1 MQSLF
6 SQHLILNKKN
16 ITGWQK
22 RLKNITDDELD
33 PDDILVIFPDSLT
46 SFSNYDMF
54 NSILRNVGVDSIMPG
69 KT

>member
-33 PDDILVIFPDSLT
+33 PDDILVIFPLT
-46 SFSNYDMF
+46 YLFSNYDMF